1 MSLFITQVWGFRAI
15 PVRDSSIRPL
25 NVGQIHSRF
34 NHYSDFENGCILSS
48 ANFHYSDSFLSLR
61 RQKYIFG
68 PSTQIFLG
76 LTQTNKWLLRFTQ
89 GNTSRYVYGS
99 RDDFWWSHPKGM
111 QENDFQTHW
120 TFHPRPTQKWLQ
132 IDPFSS
138 CKPTPIVQTPKKLNN
153 IFWPKQHK
161 GWGFN
166 VTNSI
171 PI

>member
-99 RDDFWWSHPKGM
+99 RGDFGDDTLNECKKKAFKHTGCFIPDRLKSDP
-111 QENDFQTHW
+111 
-120 TFHPRPTQKWLQ
+120 Q
-132 IDPFSS
+132 IDLFSP
-138 CKPTPIVQTPKKLNN
+138 CKPSPKRMMFTPKNPKWH
-153 IFWPKQHK
+153 FWTKTPLQS
-161 GWGFN
+161 GF
-166 VTNSI
+166 
-171 PI
+171 